1 MEWWSIGILGY
12 HHSNIPLFQYSNLE
26 IHLTFAEVLM
36 AFTMFG
42 RTIRKI
48 GVIGSGNIGP
58 DIGLHFSQNLY
69 SFGVP
74 VVVVDILQ
82 AALDAGSKK
91 TESKMVKAAERG
103 IFKKEEA
110 DAIFKNMLF
119 TADYGKLADADFVI
133 EAAFERMDVKHKIF
147 DQCQV
152 TCPKT
157 AIFASNS
164 SHMVPEEI
172 FQKREDKGRCLVIHY
187 FFPAERN
194 VLVEVVPGKDTDPGL
209 TEYLM
214 KFYEYIGKA
223 PIKVKSRYGYAVDPI
238 FEGLFLATVL
248 TVEKG
253 LASIK
258 QADAIASKTLGMGVG
273 PFTAHNLAGGNPITQ
288 HGLSEMNTK
297 IMPWYRSPK
306 ILDDQVKS
314 GKPWETAGK
323 GEVVE
328 YSPEIYEAVS
338 NRIMGAYFGMACEI
352 VESGI
357 TNIGDL
363 EMALDVGLVMVPPFG
378 MMNRVGVKKALELV
392 EAYAKEN
399 SGFKIA
405 ETLKKQAALGQPWK
419 IPVVFRED
427 KGDVALVKIRRPK
440 VLNALNENVFEQLR
454 EIFINI
460 QKDPKNQG
468 AVLTGFG
475 TRAFVSGADIG
486 MLASQ
491 KTPEEAE
498 AFCLKSQGVL
508 NMIENLGKPIVCAMN
523 GLAFGGGNE
532 MAMACTAR
540 IAKKGQKI
548 FVSQPEPRLGIIP
561 GNGGT
566 QRLPRLVGMEK
577 AWPMLRNANP
587 ISSAQAKEIGLIQE
601 EVEGDLIEVAIN
613 WVKKIGSGEVRVP
626 MIKKDP
632 IPIPSKLPEVDIG
645 HLSRKI
651 DFLLQ
656 RAVLEGAKMTLEEG
670 LKLEAKIF
678 GECLLTQDMKIGIEN
693 FMKNGPR
700 VNANFVH
707 N

>member
-1 MEWWSIGILGY
+1 
-12 HHSNIPLFQYSNLE
+12 
-26 IHLTFAEVLM
+26 M

-58 DIGLHFSQNLY
+58 DIALHFSQNLHAY
-69 SFGVP
+69 GVP

-91 TESKMVKAAERG
+91 AGSKMAKAAEKS

-119 TADYGKLADADFVI
+119 TTDYRQLSDADFVI

-147 DQCQV
+147 DQCQEA
-152 TCPKT
+152 CPKT

-172 FQKREDKGRCLVIHY
+172 FQKMKDKSRCLVIHY

-194 VLVEVVPGKDTDPGL
+194 ILVEVVPGKETDPSL

-214 KFYEYIGKA
+214 KLYESIGKA
-223 PIKVKSRYGYAVDPI
+223 PIQVKSRYGYAVDPI
-238 FEGLFLATVL
+238 FEGLFLATSL

-253 LASIK
+253 LANIK
-258 QADAIASKTLGMGVG
+258 QADAIAQKTLGMGVG

-288 HGLSEMNTK
+288 HGLTEMNSR
-297 IMPWYRSPK
+297 IMPWYSSPK
-306 ILDDQVKS
+306 ILDEQVKS

-328 YSPEIYEAVS
+328 YSPDVFEAVS

-357 TNIGDL
+357 THISDL
-363 EMALDVGLVMVPPFG
+363 DLAMDVGLVMNPPFA

-399 SGFKIA
+399 PGFKVA
-405 ETLKKQAALGQPWK
+405 EILVKQATSGKPWK
-419 IPVVFRED
+419 IPVVIRED
-427 KGDVALVKIRRPK
+427 KGDVALIKIRRPK
-440 VLNALNENVFEQLR
+440 VLNALNEEVFYQLR
-454 EIFINI
+454 DIFTDI
-460 QKDPKNQG
+460 QKDPKING

-491 KTPEEAE
+491 KSPEEAE
-498 AFCLKSQGVL
+498 AFCLKSMSVL
-508 NMIENLGKPIVCAMN
+508 DLIENLGKPVVCAMN

-532 MAMACTAR
+532 MAMACTVR
-540 IAKKGQKI
+540 IAKKGQKV
-548 FVSQPEPRLGIIP
+548 FVAQPEPRLGIIP

-577 AWPMLRNANP
+577 AWPILRNANP
-587 ISSAQAKEIGLIQE
+587 ISSARAKEIGLIQE
-601 EVEGDLIEVAIN
+601 EVEGDLIETAMDWIKN
-613 WVKKIGSGEVRVP
+613 ILSGKVKAPSIQ
-626 MIKKDP
+626 KDP
-632 IPIPSKLPEVDIG
+632 IPIPSNLPEVDIG

-651 DFLLQ
+651 DSLLQ

-670 LKLEAKIF
+670 LKLEAKLF
-678 GECLLTQDMKIGIEN
+678 GECLLTQDMKIGMEN
-693 FMKNGPR
+693 FMKNGPK

-707 N
+707 D

>member
-1 MEWWSIGILGY
+1 VNSTIKCEELIACTLWFT
-12 HHSNIPLFQYSNLE
+12 FQAKKGF
-26 IHLTFAEVLM
+26 TM

-42 RTIRKI
+42 RTIQKI
-48 GVIGSGNIGP
+48 GVVGSGNIGP
-58 DIGLHFSQNLY
+58 DIALHFSQNLY
-69 SFGVP
+69 AYDVS

-82 AALDAGSKK
+82 AALDSGSKK
-91 TESKMVKAAERG
+91 AESKMAKAAEKG
-103 IFKKEEA
+103 IFKKEVA

-119 TADYGKLADADFVI
+119 TTDYGKLADADFVI
-133 EAAFERMDVKHKIF
+133 EAAFEREDVKHKIF
-147 DQCQV
+147 DQCQEV
-152 TCPKT
+152 CPKT
-157 AIFASNS
+157 TIFASNS

-172 FQKREDKGRCLVIHY
+172 FQKMKDKYRCLVIHY

-194 VLVEVVPGKDTDPGL
+194 ILVEVVPGKDTDSAL
-209 TEYLM
+209 AEYLM
-214 KFYEYIGKA
+214 KLYEFIGKA
-223 PIKVKSRYGYAVDPI
+223 PIKVKSRYGYAVDLI
-238 FEGLFLATVL
+238 FEGLFLATAL

-253 LASIK
+253 LANIK
-258 QADAIASKTLGMGVG
+258 QADAIAQKNLGMGVG
-273 PFTAHNLAGGNPITQ
+273 PFTAHNLGGGNPITQ

-306 ILDDQVKS
+306 ILGDQVKS

-328 YSPEIYEAVS
+328 YRPENYEAIS

-363 EMALDVGLVMVPPFG
+363 EMALDVGLVMTPPFG
-378 MMNRVGVKKALELV
+378 LMNRIGVKKALELV
-392 EAYAKEN
+392 ETYAREN
-399 SGFKIA
+399 PGFKVAGI
-405 ETLKKQAALGQPWK
+405 LKRQAASDQPWK

-440 VLNALNENVFEQLR
+440 VLNAVNADVFEQLR

-460 QKDPKNQG
+460 QKDPKIEG

-486 MLASQ
+486 MLAAQ
-491 KTPEEAE
+491 KTPQEAE
-498 AFCLKSQGVL
+498 AFCLKSMAVL
-508 NMIENLGKPIVCAMN
+508 NLIENLGKPVVCAMN

-540 IAKKGQKI
+540 IATKGQRV

-566 QRLPRLVGMEK
+566 QRLPRLIGMEK
-577 AWPMLRNANP
+577 AWPILRNANP
-587 ISSAQAKEIGLIQE
+587 ISSAQAKEFGLIQA
-601 EVEGDLIEVAIN
+601 EVEGDLIAAAID
-613 WVKKIGSGEVRVP
+613 WVHRILEKKVQIPSIPKG
-626 MIKKDP
+626 P
-632 IPIPSKLPEVDIG
+632 IPVPSKLPEVDIG

-651 DFLLQ
+651 DSLLQ
-656 RAVLEGAKMTLEEG
+656 RAILEGAKMTLEEG
-670 LKLEAKIF
+670 LKLEAKIS

-693 FMKNGPR
+693 FLKNGPK